1 MVKVE
6 QQKILLAH
14 GSGGLLYHQLIEEVF
29 LPVYGSHELSK
40 LNDAAVLESDGK
52 NLAFTTDSFVV
63 RPRFFPGGDIGRLSV
78 CGTVNDLAMSGARP
92 CWLSV
97 GMIIETG
104 FAISELRQIA
114 ASIAAAAEEANI
126 AVVTGDTKVVEKGA
140 CDGIYINT
148 AGVGIFERGTYT
160 PSGNLVEGD
169 KIIISGNIGDHG
181 MAVMAAREQLGFEP
195 PISSDVAPLAQ
206 LARALMDAA
215 PHLKWMRDPTRG
227 GVAGVLNEWAAT
239 AVVNICIDEA
249 SLPVADN
256 VNHACELLGLDPLY
270 VANEGKLLAA
280 VPADEASAALRAL
293 HDQLLGANAAVI
305 GEVTSG
311 KDGRVYLQTSFGGT
325 RIVDQLNGEQLPRI
339 C

>member
-1 MVKVE
+1 MISIE

-40 LNDAAVLESDGK
+40 LNDAAVLQSHGK

-78 CGTVNDLAMSGARP
+78 CGTVNDLAMSGAKP

-97 GMIIETG
+97 GMIIEAG

-114 ASIAAAAEEANI
+114 ASIAAAAAEANVT
-126 AVVTGDTKVVEKGA
+126 VVTGDTKVVEKGA

-148 AGVGIFERGTYT
+148 AGVGVFEQGTET
-160 PSGNLVEGD
+160 PAGNLIEGD
-169 KIIISGNIGDHG
+169 KIIISGNIGNHG

-195 PISSDVAPLAQ
+195 PISSDVAPLAK
-206 LARALMDAA
+206 LARALIDAA

-227 GVAGVLNEWAAT
+227 GVAGVLNEWAVT
-239 AVVNICIDEA
+239 AGVNIRIDEA
-249 SLPVADN
+249 ALPVADN
-256 VNHACELLGLDPLY
+256 VTHACELLGLDPLY
-270 VANEGKLLAA
+270 VANEGKLVAA
-280 VPADEASAALRAL
+280 VPADEVLAALESIHA
-293 HDQLLGANAAVI
+293 QPLGTNAVVI

-325 RIVDQLNGEQLPRI
+325 RIVDQLKGEQLPRI

>member
-1 MVKVE
+1 MTNTE

-29 LPVYGSHELSK
+29 LPAYGSRELSK
-40 LNDAAVLESDGK
+40 LNDAAILENSGK
-52 NLAFTTDSFVV
+52 SLAFTTDSFVV

-78 CGTVNDLAMSGARP
+78 CGTVNDLAMSGAKP

-97 GMIIETG
+97 GMIIEAG
-104 FAISELRQIA
+104 FELSELRQIV
-114 ASIAAAAEEANI
+114 ASISATAAEANI

-148 AGVGIFERGTYT
+148 AGVGIFEQGTSA
-160 PSGNLVEGD
+160 PVGNLEAGD

-195 PISSDVAPLAQ
+195 LIASDVAPLAG

-215 PHLKWMRDPTRG
+215 PHLRWMRDPTRG
-227 GVAGVLNEWAAT
+227 GVAGVLNEWAVT
-239 AVVNICIDEA
+239 AGVNIRIDEA
-249 SLPVADN
+249 ALPIADC
-256 VNHACELLGLDPLY
+256 VMRACELLGLDPLY
-270 VANEGKLLAA
+270 VANEGKLVAA
-280 VPADEASAALRAL
+280 VAAAEAPAALKAL
-293 HDQLLGANAAVI
+293 QNNPLGAKAAVI
-305 GEVTSG
+305 GEVMTG
-311 KDGRVYLQTSFGGT
+311 VDGRVYLETPYGGT
-325 RIVDQLNGEQLPRI
+325 RIVDQLKGDQLPRI

>member
-1 MVKVE
+1 MTSSQ

-29 LPVYGSHELSK
+29 LPVYGSCELSK
-40 LNDAAVLESDGK
+40 LNDAAVLESNGK

-63 RPRFFPGGDIGRLSV
+63 RPRFFPGGDIGRLAV
-78 CGTVNDLAMSGARP
+78 CGTVNDLAMSGAKP

-97 GMIIETG
+97 GMIIEAG
-104 FAISELRQIA
+104 LAISELRQIA
-114 ASIAAAAEEANI
+114 ASIAAAAVEAEV

-148 AGVGIFERGTYT
+148 AGVGIFEQGVSS
-160 PSGNLVEGD
+160 PAGNLAEGD
-169 KIIISGNIGDHG
+169 KLIISGNIGDHG

-195 PISSDVAPLAQ
+195 PIASDVAPLAN
-206 LARALMDAA
+206 LARALMDAS

-227 GVAGVLNEWAAT
+227 GVAGVLNEWAVT
-239 AVVNICIDEA
+239 AGVNIRIDESA
-249 SLPVADN
+249 LPVADN
-256 VNHACELLGLDPLY
+256 VARACELLGLDPLY

-280 VPADEASAALRAL
+280 VPAAEAPLALEALRA
-293 HDQLLGANAAVI
+293 QPLGVQAAVI
-305 GEVTSG
+305 GEVTTG
-311 KDGRVYLQTSFGGT
+311 RDGRVYLLTPFGGT
-325 RIVDQLNGEQLPRI
+325 RIVDQLKGEQLPRI